1 MCKRNIIQ
9 RLGEDWTDGDAGGV
23 LPLSQG
29 IPRPLIYHWSTF
41 TVRCQNDRWD
51 ECPCQLECH
60 FRVSEDVAPS
70 AYYIWVL
77 GSHPYIT
84 SVNLFA
90 PTAAEYNEFMCCR
103 QRAHSGDQLGG
114 EEEQRLGS
122 VSVLSSYEMLSRSP
136 WRNVQHTVADGLQVQ
151 SLSKSSIMSWSK
163 IGSWPV
169 LLVLDQTRTLIS
181 CCCKV
186 ATHLCVL
193 MNVCLNDNN
202 HAKRPEI
209 RNHSSSSVSRPL
221 ALGRHLQSF
230 IVQQGLQVHLIGLS
244 AWTLIIQ
251 LDYHLTSLRR

>member
-151 SLSKSSIMSWSK
+151 SLSKLNHVLIQNWQLTCSVGPWSNQNVDIM
-163 IGSWPV
+163 
-169 LLVLDQTRTLIS
+169 L
-181 CCCKV
+181 
-186 ATHLCVL
+186 
-193 MNVCLNDNN
+193 
-202 HAKRPEI
+202 
-209 RNHSSSSVSRPL
+209 
-221 ALGRHLQSF
+221 LQSRN
-230 IVQQGLQVHLIGLS
+230 
-244 AWTLIIQ
+244 
-251 LDYHLTSLRR
+251 TSLCLDERVLEWQQSCKTPRDKEPF